1 MDRVVMKTKKR
12 QKIVTRIVFAIIT
25 IIVIGLLFFLF
36 RNIIFEVLRLTKAND
51 NEGLKEFMRSKGWLG
66 YITVVLVEALE
77 MVVVFIPAEFI
88 QIPAGLSFF
97 FPIAILLCDLGV
109 CLGASI
115 IYFLV
120 HVLKFDNEFIEK
132 GQKRIKNLA
141 TKRKNQNTQILMY
154 FLFVTPII
162 PFGAICYWASNTKI
176 SYRRYILT
184 CFTGVIPSI
193 VTSIIMGTSIKYFI
207 TENLPIWLLV
217 LIIIGLGAILFIG
230 MFLISRKFLFDGK
243 KVRGTPNSIYT
254 PIAKALMG
262 LYVWRTSKLRIIE
275 DENYEKMGS
284 MPGAKLY
291 LVNHLSPNDI
301 YHVYRLV
308 DPDRPALVGNKYF
321 LRFKVVRWFINKL
334 GFITKSLYNPD
345 YEAVK
350 KMLQYAKDDV
360 SIMMFP
366 EARLS
371 IDGVTGSL
379 THGTA
384 TLVKKLG
391 LPVVIIEVS
400 GNYLAN
406 SKVRSAKKKVVTE
419 IKVNKI
425 IEKEEL
431 ANLDVITLDEIIEAN
446 LKHNEFEYAQNYVFK
461 DNNKAQNLD
470 KVLYICP
477 HCHKEFTL
485 KANGNRLECDCG
497 FSLELDEHFNFNNNE
512 YGIKTIHDYYEYI
525 KAEERKFIAS
535 CNDLIISQ
543 EVIVKKISFKNKKL
557 DVCGEG
563 TCTITKQGFSFY
575 GTMDGDNL
583 SFSHS
588 VDTLQALPFSVGEE
602 YECYYNNELFYFY
615 PKENKNTC
623 VKVALLYDLLQE
635 K

>member
-1 MDRVVMKTKKR
+1 M
-12 QKIVTRIVFAIIT
+12 
-25 IIVIGLLFFLF
+25 G
-36 RNIIFEVLRLTKAND
+36 RNIILEVLRLTKAND

-254 PIAKALMG
+254 PIAKTLMG

-321 LRFKVVRWFINKL
+321 MRFRVVRWFMNKL

-345 YEAVK
+345 LEAVK

-384 TLVKKLG
+384 ALVKKLG

-419 IKVNKI
+419 VKVNKI

-461 DNNKAQNLD
+461 DNNKAQNLE

-477 HCHKEFTL
+477 HCHKEFSL

-497 FSLELDEHFNFNNNE
+497 FSLELDEHFNFNDNE

-535 CNDLIISQ
+535 CDEKIISQ

-557 DVCGEG
+557 DVYGEG
-563 TCTITKQGFSFY
+563 TCTITKQGFSFN

-583 SFSHS
+583 SFSHPI
-588 VDTLQALPFSVGEE
+588 DTLQALPFSVGEE

>member
-1 MDRVVMKTKKR
+1 MEKNIMKTNKR
-12 QKIVTRIVFAIIT
+12 QKIVTRIVFAILT

-51 NEGLKEFMRSKGWLG
+51 NDGLKEFMRSKGWFG
-66 YITVVLVEALE
+66 YITVVIVEALE

-97 FPIAILLCDLGV
+97 FPVALLLCDLGV

-120 HVLKFDNEFIEK
+120 HVLKFDSELIEK

-207 TENLPIWLLV
+207 TESLPIWLLV

-254 PIAKALMG
+254 PIAKTLMG
-262 LYVWRTSKLRIIE
+262 LYVWRTSKLKIIE
-275 DENYEKMGS
+275 DKNYEKMGS
-284 MPGAKLY
+284 MLGAKLY

-301 YHVYRLV
+301 YHVYRFV

-321 LRFKVVRWFINKL
+321 MRFRVVRWFMNKL

-384 TLVKKLG
+384 ALVKKLG

-419 IKVNKI
+419 VKVNKI

-431 ANLDVITLDEIIEAN
+431 ANLDVTALDEIIEAN

-461 DNNKAQNLD
+461 DNNKAYNLD

-477 HCHKEFTL
+477 HCHKEFSL
-485 KANGNRLECDCG
+485 KTNGNKLECDCG
-497 FSLELDEHFNFNNNE
+497 FSLELDEHFNFNDNE

-525 KAEERKFIAS
+525 KAEEKKYIAS
-535 CNDLIISQ
+535 CGDVIISQ
-543 EVIVKKISFKNKKL
+543 EVIVKKINFKNKKL
-557 DVCGEG
+557 DVYGEG
-563 TCTITKQGFSFY
+563 TCTITKQGFSFN
-575 GTMDGDNL
+575 GTIGEKNL
-583 SFSHS
+583 SFSHPL
-588 VDTLQALPFSVGEE
+588 DTLQALPFSVGEE

-623 VKVALLYDLLQE
+623 VKVALLYDLLQR